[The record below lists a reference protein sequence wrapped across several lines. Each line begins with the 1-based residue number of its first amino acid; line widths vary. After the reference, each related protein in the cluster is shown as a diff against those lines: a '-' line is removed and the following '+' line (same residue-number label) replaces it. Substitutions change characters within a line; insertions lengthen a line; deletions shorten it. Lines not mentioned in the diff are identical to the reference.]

1 MKKKICPICDTDL
14 NGGNYCRLCKRI
26 VFHPKV
32 VEQNYYLNEKRS
44 GAASGSRPDAGPA
57 PAPAP
62 AKPAG
67 LPDYDG
73 KKKTQPVYHPASKSS
88 GASGRKKTPM
98 LAKVVLAV
106 FLFGIAANFLTV
118 LMGVVARNVLV
129 DRTYFE
135 YSQNEPLLEEEDGDF
150 GYEAYDL
157 DPEKL
162 REEGS
167 SCSFYSHV
175 DMDEGTAAMLAET
188 FLTGHGVNEFSI
200 EREDYNKRYVY
211 DDGTESTIYDTC
223 VTYLSPENP
232 EGEAEEFFSISV
244 GSDTG
249 SGQLHYFQLE
259 ASDIGFAAEAAAVF
273 SEAVDQ
279 LDGSVSAEPS
289 EIRTGI
295 LDLQNANPENYEDD
309 FSLYGDNWS
318 VYGYKEADDFYSV
331 YVESGEPYID
341 DEEYGDYT

>member
-1 MKKKICPICDTDL
+1 MKKKICPICDSDL

-32 VEQNYYLNEKRS
+32 VEQNYYLNENRS
-44 GAASGSRPDAGPA
+44 GAASGIRPDAGPA
-57 PAPAP
+57 PAPG
-62 AKPAG
+62 KPAG
-67 LPDYDG
+67 LPDYDT
-73 KKKTQPVYHPASKSS
+73 KKKTQPVYQPASKRS

-98 LAKVVLAV
+98 LAKVVLAM

-129 DRTYFE
+129 GRTYFE

-157 DPEKL
+157 DPEQL
-162 REEGS
+162 RKEGR

-188 FLTGHGVNEFSI
+188 FLTGHGINEFSI

-318 VYGYKEADDFYSV
+318 VYGYKGADDSYSV